1 MIMTYV
7 NGKYRVN
14 AERDNAREL
23 IKELAQCIKT
33 LSQDLV
39 SMDEDNIHKVAVA
52 ITRDLLDVC
61 PTPVNETSD

>member
-14 AERDNAREL
+14 AESDNAREL

-33 LSQDLV
+33 LSQDLIE
-39 SMDEDNIHKVAVA
+39 MDGDAHKVAVA
-52 ITRDLLDVC
+52 VTRDLFDVC
-61 PTPVNETSD
+61 PTPTGDPSN

>member
-14 AERDNAREL
+14 AESDNAREL
-23 IKELAQCIKT
+23 IKELALCIKT
-33 LSQDLV
+33 LSQDLI
-39 SMDEDNIHKVAVA
+39 SMDEDTHKVAVT

-61 PTPVNETSD
+61 PTPMSDPSN